1 MKRHCIIFIL
11 ISCAFILTA
20 CNSSPVPENKNL
32 PETSTDFESI
42 EVGTKRED
50 ILRSFGEPD
59 SCLSGL
65 FGVIYI
71 LGNEQIII
79 YYDLGDTGI
88 FDENAIPVLDVSI
101 SAYTPQSDELN
112 PQTEAEKQLA
122 AFTEYYTDW
131 QVKEEQDWWGYAV
144 TDLDQDGNLEI
155 ISSECHGTG
164 HYTST
169 SIYEID
175 PIHPHFSEVCN
186 GTSSEALATL
196 EALSHGGL
204 LMESPLLMPH
214 QEMSGVP
221 QTYPVYYD
229 ENKDVYYYIYEG
241 SINNPD
247 DWRGAFTTQRSF
259 SLRCGEIPGISSG
272 GEATGILLGCKKT
285 VYHGNYTSVDH
296 WDMYGNYIT
305 EDTYGKLAEQYYA
318 DLQKKEA
325 SILWIE
331 CQHLEDLSKEEIYN
345 LLKSSMD
352 SFSLADI

>member
-1 MKRHCIIFIL
+1 MIITIYAILVSPKTIQGGHDMKRHCIIFIL

-65 FGVIYI
+65 FGDIYI
-71 LGNEQIII
+71 RGNEQIII
-79 YYDLGDTGI
+79 YYDVGDTGI

-247 DWRGAFTTQRSF
+247 DWRGVFTTQRS
-259 SLRCGEIPGISSG
+259 G
-272 GEATGILLGCKKT
+272 LLIDP
-285 VYHGNYTSVDH
+285 S
-296 WDMYGNYIT
+296 
-305 EDTYGKLAEQYYA
+305 
-318 DLQKKEA
+318 
-325 SILWIE
+325 
-331 CQHLEDLSKEEIYN
+331 
-345 LLKSSMD
+345 
-352 SFSLADI
+352 